1 MTSKPENQTLA
12 NLFQFM
18 TFDEIAEMYNVSKD
32 TVIKW
37 KTTMT
42 KDINFD
48 FFKIL
53 KEKITSIQSDYENI
67 MTNTRLSL
75 IRDLNISPISIFFFD
90 KEKTGSNYI
99 TIGMIYC
106 FDKNARDYLD
116 SFVNFK
122 DDYILI
128 GSLKEHENLKSKIID
143 RHDIIITDFTYGSI
157 YDSFFMTEF
166 IADELVKETENLNLY
181 D

>member
-67 MTNTRLSL
+67 MTNTRLTL

-90 KEKTGSNYI
+90 KEKKFSFSFG
-99 TIGMIYC
+99 IYLYP
-106 FDKNARDYLD
+106 KANPE
-116 SFVNFK
+116 
-122 DDYILI
+122 I
-128 GSLKEHENLKSKIID
+128 KIIATE
-143 RHDIIITDFTYGSI
+143 INIFFFTNIQCRNKSTLKDAIFNQFHAKTKLKYYSRPRKKN
-157 YDSFFMTEF
+157 D
-166 IADELVKETENLNLY
+166 
-181 D
+181 